1 MESLYGHLAVPHPQM
16 AFDNVGKL
24 LDYLYQ
30 RWYIALAR
38 LPSWGERV
46 DAGVQQYIGC
56 VRAVVMA
63 NLNWRSVLFLKRI
76 LK

>member
-1 MESLYGHLAVPHPQM
+1 VPHPQV

-24 LDYLYQ
+24 LDDLYR
-30 RWYIALAR
+30 RWYLALAR

-46 DAGVQQYIGC
+46 DAGVQQYIGS
-56 VRAVVMA
+56 VRAVVLA
-63 NLNWRSVLFLKRI
+63 NLNWRSVLFLERI